1 LKTKKETD
9 FSLLMMLPIMAVV
22 ALLMAVVALM

>member
-9 FSLLMMLPIMAVV
+9 FSLPMILPIFAVV